1 MPGPLTEAIA
11 SIFREAVE
19 SRGLLQREVAE
30 AIGQSQ
36 TQVSRYL
43 RGEVTMDAEEID
55 KMCRLVGLKIT
66 DVIARADS
74 ATTSRLG
81 DA

>member
-11 SIFREAVE
+11 SILREAVE
-19 SRGLLQREVAE
+19 SRGLLQRQVAD

-55 KMCRLVGLKIT
+55 KMCRVVGLNIA
-66 DVIARADS
+66 DVITRADK
-74 ATTSRLG
+74 AR
-81 DA
+81 D

>member
-11 SIFREAVE
+11 SILREAVE
-19 SRGLLQREVAE
+19 DRGLLQRQVAD

-55 KMCRLVGLKIT
+55 KMCRFLGLNIA
-66 DVIARADS
+66 DVITRADR
-74 ATTSRLG
+74 AR
-81 DA
+81 D

>member
-11 SIFREAVE
+11 SILREAVE
-19 SRGLLQREVAE
+19 ARGLVQRQVAE

-55 KMCRLVGLKIT
+55 KVCRLLGISIA
-66 DVIARADS
+66 DVITQADNAR
-74 ATTSRLG
+74 R
-81 DA
+81 

>member
-11 SIFREAVE
+11 SILREAVE
-19 SRGLLQREVAE
+19 SRGLLQRQVAD

-55 KMCRLVGLKIT
+55 KMCRAVGLNIA
-66 DVIARADS
+66 DVITRADK
-74 ATTSRLG
+74 AR
-81 DA
+81 D